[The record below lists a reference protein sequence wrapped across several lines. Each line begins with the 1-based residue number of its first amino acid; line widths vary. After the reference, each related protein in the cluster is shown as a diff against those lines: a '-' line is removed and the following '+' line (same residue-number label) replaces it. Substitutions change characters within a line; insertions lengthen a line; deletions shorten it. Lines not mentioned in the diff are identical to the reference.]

1 MPPLRLLALARGQ
14 KVPKKRQN
22 RGRHKGSKGH
32 VEYIHCDNCGRLIP
46 KDKAI
51 CVTKWYS
58 PVDPQLARELER
70 KGAIIM
76 RYPVTKCYCVSCAV
90 HYGIVKVRP
99 EHERKVVRGPVI

>member
-1 MPPLRLLALARGQ
+1 M
-14 KVPKKRQN
+14 PKKRQN

-51 CVTKWYS
+51 CVTRWYT
-58 PVDPQLARELER
+58 PVDPQLARELEK

-76 RYPVTKCYCVSCAV
+76 KYPVTKCYCVSCAV

-99 EHERKVVRGPVI
+99 EHERKVVKGPVI

>member
-1 MPPLRLLALARGQ
+1 M
-14 KVPKKRQN
+14 PKKRQN

-32 VEYIHCDNCGRLIP
+32 VDYVHCDNCGRLIP

-51 CVTKWYS
+51 CVTRWYT
-58 PVDPQLARELER
+58 PVDPQLARELEK

-76 RYPVTKCYCVSCAV
+76 KYPVTKCYCVSCAI

-99 EHERKVVRGPVI
+99 EHERKVIKGPVI